1 MHASLIEWLQGIR
14 QKSPRYAVG
23 LMAGTSLDGI
33 DGALIAIEGFG
44 THRTVRTI
52 TVYHSP
58 YSEAERAG
66 LLYLME
72 AGTLADLC
80 AWDAYLGARFAEVV
94 RSLQASGLPID
105 FIGSH
110 GQTVWHAPRA
120 QLFGKPSPNTLQIAQ
135 PEVIW
140 AQTRVPVVADF
151 RTRDMAL
158 GGQGAP
164 LVPFVDGLLLR
175 SDSESR
181 IALNIGGMANL
192 TYLPACPNPNDTPS
206 EPYPTLLSFDTGPGN
221 VLIDLAVR
229 WYTDSA
235 QNCDTDGA
243 LASQASVDTAL
254 LQAMKAHPFFQ
265 KEPPKSTGREMFGT
279 EYLRQWWASAE
290 PLTLI
295 ATLTE
300 LTATTIV
307 EAISRW
313 CMPASQVIVSG
324 GGVHNKT
331 LMARLQALLS
341 HLTLHSSAEFGIDPD
356 FKEAIAFALLADC
369 YLMDAPVSFP
379 STTGVARPTRL
390 GRLCFG

>member
-1 MHASLIEWLQGIR
+1 MHTSLIEWLQHIR
-14 QKSPRYAVG
+14 QKTLRYVVG

-33 DGALIAIEGFG
+33 DGALIQIEGVG
-44 THRTVRTI
+44 RHRTVRTLA
-52 TVYHSP
+52 VHHSP
-58 YSEAERAG
+58 YTEEERAG
-66 LLYLME
+66 LLHLME
-72 AGTLADLC
+72 AGTPADLC

-94 RSLQASGLPID
+94 RSLQASGFPVD

-110 GQTVWHAPRA
+110 GQTVWHAPQA

-140 AQTRVPVVADF
+140 AQTGIPVIADF

-164 LVPFVDGLLLR
+164 LVPFVDWLLLR

-192 TYLPACPNPNDTPS
+192 TYLPACPDTNNVSS

-229 WYTDSA
+229 WYTHGA
-235 QNCDTDGA
+235 QNYDADGA
-243 LASQASVDTAL
+243 LASQASPDTAL

-265 KEPPKSTGREMFGT
+265 HAPPKSTGREMFGA
-279 EYLRQWWASAE
+279 EYLRQWWASTD

-300 LTATTIV
+300 LTATAIA

-313 CMPASQVIVSG
+313 CMPASRVIVSG

-331 LMARLQALLS
+331 LMARLHALLP
-341 HLTLHSSAEFGIDPD
+341 HLTLHSSAEFGIAPD

-369 YLMDAPVSFP
+369 YLMDEPVSFP